1 MPRNASDTRDRL
13 VDAGRTLF
21 SRQGVYS
28 TPLKAVVEAAGQR
41 NPSAL
46 HYHFGSR
53 AGLLNAI
60 LDSHNSRIE
69 VERRAMLDAAGDTA
83 SLHDLVAAVV
93 LPQARQL

>member
-1 MPRNASDTRDRL
+1 MPRNASDTRERL

-60 LDSHNSRIE
+60 LDSHNSDRKST
-69 VERRAMLDAAGDTA
+69 RLN
-83 SLHDLVAAVV
+83 SSHVALSRMPSSA
-93 LPQARQL
+93 